1 MGEKFDAVKVS
12 PKYENF
18 KIELDGDP
26 VYNPDYEQGVIFEQ
40 SPKAGTAVKVGSVVR
55 VKISKGRQT
64 ITLPDFS
71 GQDLEQVKARLT
83 EWGLV
88 PEEKSVFSDSVPLGS
103 VVRTVPAEGDEV
115 SVGDTVTV
123 YKSLG
128 REEKL
133 ATVPD
138 LEGVGIEDAKSLLR
152 NAKLQIGKITYDEQ
166 NDDEELQGL
175 VVSQSPAKDSQV
187 SPNTQVDVVIAGEA
201 GATVRLR
208 LLIKLPTTVN
218 RMVTMTAT
226 QDGVEVANET
236 VNPSE
241 LKTWPVFFSG
251 EGYADVK
258 IYFDGELYQVYDLD
272 FDEKGYYLLNDYSDE
287 FTE

>member
-1 MGEKFDAVKVS
+1 M
-12 PKYENF
+12 
-18 KIELDGDP
+18 
-26 VYNPDYEQGVIFEQ
+26 
-40 SPKAGTAVKVGSVVR
+40 
-55 VKISKGRQT
+55 
-64 ITLPDFS
+64 
-71 GQDLEQVKARLT
+71 
-83 EWGLV
+83 
-88 PEEKSVFSDSVPLGS
+88 
-103 VVRTVPAEGDEV
+103 
-115 SVGDTVTV
+115 
-123 YKSLG
+123 
-128 REEKL
+128 
-133 ATVPD
+133 
-138 LEGVGIEDAKSLLR
+138 
-152 NAKLQIGKITYDEQ
+152 
-166 NDDEELQGL
+166 
-175 VVSQSPAKDSQV
+175 